1 MFFVENITM
10 TTFRCTRHANTSVP
24 FIESTSNVMD
34 MHAPVTF
41 ITATF
46 YHYF

>member
-1 MFFVENITM
+1 MFFVENIM
-10 TTFRCTRHANTSVP
+10 KTTSLWVLHANTSVS
-24 FIESTSNVMD
+24 FIESTSNVTD